1 MYNSE
6 KKTLQ
11 NLYTAANNDVMFEG
25 FNKNLITFKDMNLD
39 NQHFEYNPEK
49 KSWNNIKTGNA
60 IDLMLDKFNID
71 QNVIT
76 EPPDATDGQKWDN
89 IYCDA

>member
-1 MYNSE
+1 
-6 KKTLQ
+6 
-11 NLYTAANNDVMFEG
+11 MFEG
-25 FNKNLITFKDMNLD
+25 FNKNLITFRHLNLD
-39 NQHFEYNPEK
+39 NQHFTYDHEK
-49 KSWNNIKTGNA
+49 KSWNNVKTGNA
-60 IDLMLDKFNID
+60 IDLMLDKFAID